1 MTFLLPALRAA
12 FGAGLLLA
20 VGACASP
27 PQEPAP
33 APPEPPLA
41 EATLAEVRTPA
52 MGDLDAI
59 VKRGYLRILVTEGP
73 TNYFVKDG
81 VQGGA
86 TYAAARAF
94 EAFLHDTAAMGGG
107 GNPSGLPG
115 RNLKVAILPVAI
127 TDLIPA
133 LNEGRGDL
141 VANILITPDRVEPTV
156 TLVPAL
162 TNIREFVVTAP
173 GQPRFVSLE
182 DLEGRSIHVR
192 KSSAHFASLQRTN
205 QRLAQINKPGGTIVP
220 ADESLSDE
228 ALLQQVDAGEL
239 PATMVDSHIAAL
251 WKPALP
257 HVSINEEVAVSQD
270 AVVAWAVRKDS
281 PALLERVNAFAK
293 ANGPAALFGAFDA
306 QKAVHA
312 STRVAR

>member
-1 MTFLLPALRAA
+1 MTFLIPALRAA

-20 VGACASP
+20 VAACASP

-41 EATLAEVRTPA
+41 EATLADLRTPA

-59 VKRGYLRILVTEGP
+59 VNRGYLRILVSEGP

-86 TYAAARAF
+86 TYAAATAL
-94 EAFLHDTAAMGGG
+94 ATFLHSTAGA
-107 GNPSGLPG
+107 
-115 RNLKVAILPVAI
+115 RDLKVVILPVAI

-141 VANILITPDRVEPTV
+141 VANILITPDREEPTV

-228 ALLQQVDAGEL
+228 ALLQRVDAGEV

-257 HVSINEEVAVSQD
+257 HVSINEDVAVSQD
-270 AVVAWAVRKDS
+270 AVVAWAVRRDS

-293 ANGPAALFGAFDA
+293 ANGPAALFGAFDV